1 MDKKRVGPAFTE
13 SHRNKLEGML
23 STKTQST
30 KDTREQNTLG
40 PKTQVPKDTKTQGN
54 KGPKTQRHKALKKR
68 GVFYVP
74 PETMKALRVMSAET
88 ERTMSELIEESL
100 ELLFTKHNRKGA

>member
-23 STKTQST
+23 GTKTQST

-40 PKTQVPKDTKTQGN
+40 PKTQKHKGIKAQRHKDTK
-54 KGPKTQRHKALKKR
+54 HLK
-68 GVFYVP
+68 
-74 PETMKALRVMSAET
+74 SAGSS
-88 ERTMSELIEESL
+88 M
-100 ELLFTKHNRKGA
+100 FPRKP

>member
-23 STKTQST
+23 GTKEQST
-30 KDTREQNTLG
+30 KDTREQSTLG
-40 PKTQVPKDTKTQGN
+40 TKAQVP
-54 KGPKTQRHKALKKR
+54 KGPKTQRHKALKRR